1 MLAAFFLKTQ
11 NNLSIQ
17 TPTLT
22 AKKALSRTMTSRALL
37 GMLIFVI
44 SNSALSQGAETFS
57 SWTSRAAYQ
66 ASFTQAGSGGT
77 WSMTQCGVTPAGA
90 ASGTGSVGFV
100 QLNSAS
106 GRIQLPNVASGGVGT
121 VTIKMRVSSTASS
134 PSLTLEKSVGGG
146 AFTTVNVF
154 NSGLSTTGTTY
165 TFDVNEGANN
175 IVLRM
180 TAANRVFYVHD
191 ISWTNYAVTPCS
203 GTPTPGNTNAATN
216 PVVVGSPTALSLA
229 GTLTGSGLTY
239 QWQQSADGSTGW
251 TDISGANSATY
262 TASPTA
268 KTWYRCTVTCSGSS
282 ASSTPV
288 EVNLTYCAPTYSSGP
303 GTNDGITNVTLG
315 TLSNTTGNSS
325 SPYYTFYNA
334 VTVPSI
340 TQGATVLVS
349 VTYGADANQYGAVWI
364 DFNGNSVFET
374 TEGFISTNAGA
385 NGTSVFNIPVPAGAA
400 LGQTR
405 MRVRGGN
412 DVVLTTSQA
421 CGTSSSG
428 FGETEDYIVN
438 IVAASA
444 TPSLAITGTTAH
456 GSVCPTTA
464 ATSQTYTITNTG
476 ASAAS
481 GLTVVSN
488 DPQFVVSA
496 LSSTTVAGGGGTVT
510 YVVTFT
516 PSSAG
521 AKTATITVASTTG
534 GSNSP
539 TSNLTGT
546 GTASVSPVS
555 VSTAAT
561 AIGTTTATLGA
572 TSGTTFGV
580 CPTTTG
586 KGFVISQTSVNSN
599 PTVGGTGVTNEIVTP
614 LGTTGVAYTKAV
626 TGLTPS
632 TQYSF
637 TSYVFDGT
645 TYTYGTVLTFT
656 TATAPA
662 NDLCGSATPLTVNAA
677 AVSGTMVNASVE
689 APFIADDNKKDVWYQ
704 FTPDCIGKYTI
715 TLGGFS
721 GDLDIQ
727 LLSACGTTTIL
738 TGVTS
743 IANPEILTTGT
754 LSASTTYYVRIR
766 AFNVAGESSTF
777 NIAVNNQVAIVT
789 QPSNAT
795 VTSGSTA
802 NFASSLPAN
811 ATGYQWQINTG
822 SGWNN
827 VSTGTGGT
835 TNAYTTEATTLAMGG
850 NQYRVIIS
858 NGTCS
863 SVTSNPAT
871 LTVNSC
877 VPSSSNSSDYI
888 SSFVTTGAVTN
899 INRTS
904 TLMAPGGY
912 ADLYST
918 TTLTQEVGLSV
929 SFTEAYIGGNHG
941 FNVWVDWNNDGVFAV
956 AEKVY
961 GSAGLNNTGF
971 SDSFTIPLATTPGD
985 YRMRIRAQYNTSDP
999 ASCSSITYGEALDFK
1014 LTATAPCVTPATPA
1028 TPTSNSPQCLPT
1040 GVTVSQVGSAPAG
1053 ETWFWQTTATGTAV
1067 AAINSATTYLVTT
1080 PGTTTIYLRSRNNTT
1095 LCWSTAS
1102 SVTVTVNAVT
1112 AVSTQPANQNAFI
1125 GSSATF
1131 SVVAAGAGLSYQ
1143 WQVNTGSG
1151 WNDVTLAD
1159 GTGGN
1164 TASFTTVATTLA
1176 MTGYTYRVNITGTC
1190 GSATSNGLAT
1200 LTVSACA
1207 GPIWEE
1213 NFYLGCVAAAHIP
1226 TIDADWVRFSG
1237 TANDFA
1243 YSPAGLSFSN
1253 YPSSGIGGAAN
1264 FATGGGDDI
1273 QRVFSSTGINS
1284 GNVYASFVIN
1294 MNSATSTS
1302 DDYFIALNGDASNTY
1317 HGRVFIKKEGT
1328 QFRLGIGKQNSS
1340 ASDANTSLLNFG
1352 TTYLVVVKY
1361 EFVATPGNN
1370 DPFRL
1375 WVFSGTAPTT
1385 EPGSGFISATLS
1397 GTDATNL
1404 KAFSLRQTNK
1414 PKGLVDGIR
1423 VATTW
1428 ESLFCGASSVVPANT
1443 TYTWTG
1449 ATNTTWDSPCNWSP
1463 NGVPAATDNV
1473 IINNSTPSLSNNLS
1487 ITDARTVNNFTLN
1500 GTGNFSMSASG
1511 TLTING
1517 DVTYGGTATASL
1529 DCASTVWITNS
1540 GTQPIPPLNYGNLE
1554 VLGGNRVFPSGDT
1567 IGICA
1572 GFNVNPSLHT
1582 YTVTGS
1588 TVRYFSSSS
1597 GWVMIPFTY
1606 NNLHFDGTGDFSLG
1620 YSVTNANKTY
1630 NVLGDFTQTKGIVYI
1645 GENGSATA
1653 TLNVFGNTTIS
1664 GGTLVVNQA
1673 TGGTGVLN
1681 MRGNLTVNGGIL
1693 TSNVNTNAF
1702 LRFTGT
1708 GQQDVSLTG
1717 ANQIFHTE
1725 INKASGFVNLLTD
1738 YQTRRTLTMTAGN
1751 IVTNTN
1757 LFELGENTTN
1767 KGTLSYTSGFV
1778 NGRMRRWFASTNS
1791 NDATGLFPMGQDVS
1805 GMKNRFTRV
1814 YFTTAPSTG
1823 GHLTV
1828 EYVTSPMGVAGLPI
1842 AAASTGG
1849 FGLDV
1854 TSTEDQGYW
1863 KIDNQALT
1871 LTDGAYTISCTGE
1884 GFSTINA
1891 LSGITLLKRVG
1902 GGNWFCPGAHVAA
1915 TGTTAVP
1922 TVSRSGVSGWSNFGF
1937 GGDVANPLPVELLS
1951 FNAGCAETAV
1961 ELTWSTGS
1969 ETNSD
1974 QFILERSRDV
1984 NVWNSVAVVDA
1995 AGNSTSQLDYQHT
2008 DENPFPGV
2016 SYYRLRQID
2025 FNGNER
2031 VYGPISVNCSAQGEG
2046 IEVYPNP
2053 ASQQFT
2059 VAIAL
2064 KDDMPA
2070 TRIQVLDVS
2079 GKIIA
2084 TQVSDLKAGNSQILF
2099 NDLDLPDGAYLIQV
2113 ISNESHFSPIRLV
2126 IAH

>member
-1 MLAAFFLKTQ
+1 MFVSIHELKSQIASDGLNNSTTLFTFNVPGAYFTGNSAAGDRPASVAQAFEGTHARGVV
-11 NNLSIQ
+11 NGSSI
-17 TPTLT
+17 
-22 AKKALSRTMTSRALL
+22 MTSSDINTSGYTGIQL
-37 GMLIFVI
+37 GFRLASHSVG
-44 SNSALSQGAETFS
+44 STGNGAD
-57 SWTSRAAYQ
+57 
-66 ASFTQAGSGGT
+66 AGDIVTVEVSPDGGT
-77 WSMTQCGVTPAGA
+77 NYYSTIRVLGNGNAYWNYTATGIATTAYDGNATSVDFSPAA
-90 ASGTGSVGFV
+90 
-100 QLNSAS
+100 
-106 GRIQLPNVASGGVGT
+106 GGL
-121 VTIKMRVSSTASS
+121 R
-134 PSLTLEKSVGGG
+134 
-146 AFTTVNVF
+146 TTD
-154 NSGLSTTGTTY
+154 GLSTVTVTGLPAVSNLRVRITMLNNAAQEKWLIDDFRVTGTL
-165 TFDVNEGANN
+165 A
-175 IVLRM
+175 
-180 TAANRVFYVHD
+180 
-191 ISWTNYAVTPCS
+191 TPCS
-203 GTPTPGNTNAATN
+203 GTPAPGNTNASAN
-216 PVVVGSPTALSLA
+216 PVVGGGTTALSLT

-288 EVNLTYCAPTYSSGP
+288 EVNLTYCASVPTSNDASGISS
-303 GTNDGITNVTLG
+303 
-315 TLSNTTGNSS
+315 
-325 SPYYTFYNA
+325 
-334 VTVPSI
+334 VTVGSATFAVADVMYLDYTASIPNLTQGTTVTSSI
-340 TQGATVLVS
+340 TFATGF
-349 VTYGADANQYGAVWI
+349 TYDTHIWI
-364 DFNGNSVFET
+364 DFNDDFVFDNT
-374 TEGFISTNAGA
+374 TEKVFTGVSTNT
-385 NGTSVFNIPVPAGAA
+385 NPTTLTTNFNISPTAT
-400 LGQTR
+400 LGQHR
-405 MRVRGGN
+405 MRIGTADAG
-412 DVVLTTSQA
+412 QA
-421 CGTSSSG
+421 TPTPCYSGT
-428 FGETEDYIVN
+428 FGVTIDMNVN
-438 IVAASA
+438 IIAASA
-444 TPSLAITGTTAH
+444 SPFLTITGTTAH

-476 ASAAS
+476 ASAAT
-481 GLTVVSN
+481 GLSVVSS

-626 TGLTPS
+626 TGLLPS
-632 TQYSF
+632 THYSF

-662 NDLCGSATPLTVNAA
+662 NDLCVSATPLTVNTA

-689 APFIADDNKKDVWYQ
+689 VPFIAGDNKKDVWYQ

-721 GDLDIQ
+721 GDLDVQ
-727 LLSACGTTTIL
+727 VLTACGTTTIL

-743 IANPEILTTGT
+743 TANPEILTTGT
-754 LSASTTYYVRIR
+754 LSASTTYYIRIR

-777 NIAVNNQVAIVT
+777 NLAVNNQVAIVT
-789 QPSNAT
+789 QPANAT

-811 ATGYQWQINTG
+811 ATAYQWQVNTG
-822 SGWNN
+822 SGWSN

-835 TNAYTTEATTLAMGG
+835 TNSYTTEPTALAMSGY
-850 NQYRVIIS
+850 QYRVIIS

-871 LTVNSC
+871 LTVNNC
-877 VPSSSNSSDYI
+877 VPSSSNTLDYI
-888 SSFVTTGAVTN
+888 SSFVTTGAATN

-929 SFTEAYIGGNHG
+929 SFTETYAGGDHG
-941 FNVWVDWNNDGVFAV
+941 FNIWVDWNNDGVFAV

-961 GSAGLNNTGF
+961 GSAALNGTGF
-971 SDSFTIPLATTPGD
+971 SGSFTIPLATTPGD

-1014 LTATAPCVTPATPA
+1014 LTATSPCVSPATPA

-1040 GVTVSQVGSAPAG
+1040 GVTVSQVGTAPVG
-1053 ETWFWQTTATGTAV
+1053 ETWYWQTTATGTAV
-1067 AAINSATTYLVTT
+1067 AAINSATTYSVTT

-1102 SVTVTVNAVT
+1102 SVSVTVNAVT

-1131 SVVAAGAGLSYQ
+1131 SVAAAGGGLSYQ
-1143 WQVNTGSG
+1143 WQINTGSG

-1213 NFYLGCVAAAHIP
+1213 NFDLGCVSANHIP
-1226 TIDADWVRFSG
+1226 TIDADWIRFSG
-1237 TANDFA
+1237 TANNFA
-1243 YSPAGLSFSN
+1243 YSPSGLSYSN
-1253 YPSSGIGGAAN
+1253 YPASGIGGSAN
-1264 FATGGGDDI
+1264 FTTGGDDI
-1273 QRVFSSTGINS
+1273 QRVFSTTGINS
-1284 GNVYASFVIN
+1284 GSVFASFLIN
-1294 MNSATSTS
+1294 MNSGTSTT
-1302 DDYFIALNGDASNTY
+1302 DDFFVALNGDAANTY
-1317 HGRVFIKKEGT
+1317 HGRVYIKKEGT
-1328 QFRLGIGKQNSS
+1328 QFRLGIGKQSS
-1340 ASDANTSLLNFG
+1340 GSSDANTSLLNFG

-1361 EFVATPGNN
+1361 EFISGGVN

-1385 EPGSGFISATLS
+1385 EPGSGFISATVT

-1404 KAFSLRQTNK
+1404 KAFSLRQTNT
-1414 PKGLVDGIR
+1414 PRGLVDGIR

-1428 ESLFCGASSVVPANT
+1428 ESLFCGASSVVPT
-1443 TYTWTG
+1443 SVTYTWNGT
-1449 ATNTTWDSPCNWSP
+1449 TNSSWDSPCNWTP
-1463 NGVPAATDNV
+1463 NGVPTATDNI
-1473 IINNSTPSLSNNLS
+1473 IINNSTPTLSNNLL
-1487 ITDARTVNNFTLN
+1487 ITDSRTINDFTLN
-1500 GTGNFSMSASG
+1500 GTGNFEMNASG
-1511 TLTING
+1511 VLTING
-1517 DVTYGGTATASL
+1517 NVTYGGTATASL
-1529 DCASTVWITNS
+1529 NCASTVWITNS

-1554 VLGGNRVFPSGDT
+1554 VLGGNRVFPNGDT
-1567 IGICA
+1567 IGICS

-1588 TVRYFSSSS
+1588 TVRYFSSGS

-1620 YSVTNANKTY
+1620 YSATNANKTY

-1653 TLNVFGNTTIS
+1653 TLNVSGNTTIS
-1664 GGTLVVNQA
+1664 GGTLVVNQT
-1673 TGGTGVLN
+1673 TGGTGILN
-1681 MRGNLTVNGGIL
+1681 MLGNLTVNGGIL
-1693 TSNVNTNAF
+1693 TSNVNTNAY

-1717 ANQIFHTE
+1717 TNQIFHTE

-1757 LFELGENTTN
+1757 LLELGQNTTN
-1767 KGTLSYTSGFV
+1767 KGTLTHTSGYV
-1778 NGRMRRWFASTNS
+1778 VGRMRRWFNGTNS
-1791 NDATGLFPMGQDVS
+1791 GNATGLFPMGVDES
-1805 GMKNRFTRV
+1805 GLKNRFSLIE
-1814 YFTTAPSTG
+1814 YTTAPATG

-1828 EYVTSPMGVAGLPI
+1828 EFKQIAMGLAGLTIP
-1842 AAASTGG
+1842 AVSTGG
-1849 FGLDV
+1849 FGYDV
-1854 TSTEDQGYW
+1854 SSTEDQGYW
-1863 KIDNQALT
+1863 QIDDQGT
-1871 LTDGAYTISCTGE
+1871 LTDGLYTISCTGE
-1884 GFSTINA
+1884 GFATITD
-1891 LSGITLLKRVG
+1891 LSQITLLKRVG
-1902 GGNWFCPGAHVAA
+1902 GGNWFCPGTHQAP
-1915 TGTTAVP
+1915 TGSIAVP
-1922 TVSRSGVSGWSNFGF
+1922 TAIRSGVSGWSNFGF
-1937 GGDVANPLPVELLS
+1937 GAPIDVNPLPVELVQ
-1951 FNAGCAETAV
+1951 FVATCDDDKTHV
-1961 ELTWSTGS
+1961 TWSTAS
-1969 ETNSD
+1969 EQNAAY
-1974 QFILERSRDV
+1974 FDV
-1984 NVWNSVAVVDA
+1984 EESVDGINWRVVSKVNAIGNSV
-1995 AGNSTSQLDYQHT
+1995 QLNGYETELAYQSGT
-2008 DENPFPGV
+2008 T
-2016 SYYRLRQID
+2016 YYRLNQVDLDGKSTLSGVIVVACGD
-2025 FNGNER
+2025 AA
-2031 VYGPISVNCSAQGEG
+2031 IQ
-2046 IEVYPNP
+2046 VYPNP
-2053 ASQQFT
+2053 TNEWIFIQHAPENVEISLLAMDGRKVKQETVQQAQSGISLQGIEQGT
-2059 VAIAL
+2059 YHL
-2064 KDDMPA
+2064 
-2070 TRIQVLDVS
+2070 QVRSNGQLLYQTKVV
-2079 GKIIA
+2079 KI
-2084 TQVSDLKAGNSQILF
+2084 DK
-2099 NDLDLPDGAYLIQV
+2099 
-2113 ISNESHFSPIRLV
+2113 
-2126 IAH
+2126 

>member
-1 MLAAFFLKTQ
+1 MSTKNSIKNFFYVSPFCTFLLT
-11 NNLSIQ
+11 
-17 TPTLT
+17 TLF
-22 AKKALSRTMTSRALL
+22 LL
-37 GMLIFVI
+37 
-44 SNSALSQGAETFS
+44 
-57 SWTSRAAYQ
+57 
-66 ASFTQAGSGGT
+66 GSGGSVFGQIFSENMGNPSGT
-77 WSMTQCGVTPAGA
+77 TAIASNTFQNTSPISF
-90 ASGTGSVGFV
+90 SGTGDVRTT
-100 QLNSAS
+100 SAS
-106 GRIQLPNVASGGVGT
+106 SGYTGSSGQGNVFINNTSAGLTFIISGINTSSYTGLALTFGQSKSGAVGAANLLI
-121 VTIKMRVSSTASS
+121 VEVSSDGTSYTPLSYSRSDGANVWALIS
-134 PSLTLEKSVGGG
+134 PTGSIPSTPNLRIRFRNP
-146 AFTTVNVF
+146 ATTQSFRIDDVK
-154 NSGLSTTGTTY
+154 LTGTL
-165 TFDVNEGANN
+165 A
-175 IVLRM
+175 
-180 TAANRVFYVHD
+180 
-191 ISWTNYAVTPCS
+191 TPCS
-203 GTPTPGNTNAATN
+203 GTPTPGNTVAATN
-216 PVVVGSPTALSLA
+216 PVVGGGTTVLSLS

-251 TDISGANSATY
+251 TNISGANAATY

-288 EVNLTYCAPTYSSGP
+288 EVNLTYCATSYISGTGSSG
-303 GTNDGITNVTLG
+303 NDAITNVTLG
-315 TLSNTTGNSS
+315 TLSNTSGVTFNTT
-325 SPYYTFYNA
+325 YTFFNS
-334 VTVPSI
+334 VTIPSI
-340 TQGATVLVS
+340 TQGATISVS
-349 VTYGADANQYGAVWI
+349 VTYSSDANQFGAVWI
-364 DFNGNSVFET
+364 DFNGNGVFET
-374 TEGFISTNAGA
+374 TEGYISTNAGSG
-385 NGTSVFNIPVPAGAA
+385 GTFVYNIPVPAGAA

-412 DVVLTTSQA
+412 DNALTTSQA
-421 CGTSSSG
+421 CGASSSG

-438 IVAASA
+438 IVTASA
-444 TPSLAITGTTAH
+444 TPLLGITGTTAH

-481 GLTVVSN
+481 GLTVVSS

-626 TGLTPS
+626 TGLLPS

-662 NDLCGSATPLTVNAA
+662 NDLCVSATPLTVNAA
-677 AVSGTMVNASVE
+677 AVSGTMVNSSVE
-689 APFIADDNKKDVWYQ
+689 APFIAGDNKKDVWYQ

-721 GDLDIQ
+721 GDLDVQ
-727 LLSACGTTTIL
+727 VLTACGTTTIL

-743 IANPEILTTGT
+743 TANPEILTTGT
-754 LSASTTYYVRIR
+754 LSASTTYYIRIR

-777 NIAVNNQVAIVT
+777 NLAVNNQVAIVT
-789 QPSNAT
+789 QPANAT

-802 NFASSLPAN
+802 NFASSMPAN
-811 ATGYQWQINTG
+811 ATAYQWQVNTG
-822 SGWNN
+822 SGWSN
-827 VSTGTGGT
+827 VSTGSGGT
-835 TNAYTTEATTLAMGG
+835 TNAYTTEATTLAMSGY
-850 NQYRVIIS
+850 QYRVIIS

-871 LTVNSC
+871 LTVNNC
-877 VPSSSNSSDYI
+877 VPSSSNTSDYI
-888 SSFVTTGAVTN
+888 SSFVTTGAATN

-941 FNVWVDWNNDGVFAV
+941 FNIWVDWNNDGVFAV

-961 GSAGLNNTGF
+961 GSAALNGTGF
-971 SDSFTIPLATTPGD
+971 SGSFTIPLATTPGD

-1040 GVTVSQVGSAPAG
+1040 GVTVSQVGTAPVG
-1053 ETWFWQTTATGTAV
+1053 ETWYWQTTATGTAV
-1067 AAINSATTYLVTT
+1067 AAINSATTYSVTT

-1151 WNDVTLAD
+1151 WNDVSLSD

-1213 NFYLGCVAAAHIP
+1213 NFDLGCVAANHIP

-1264 FATGGGDDI
+1264 FVTGGGDDI

-1294 MNSATSTS
+1294 MNSATSTL

-1361 EFVATPGNN
+1361 EFIAGGTN

-1385 EPGSGFISATLS
+1385 EPGSGFISATVT

-1463 NGVPAATDNV
+1463 NGVPTATDNI
-1473 IINNSTPSLSNNLS
+1473 IINNSTPTLSNNLL
-1487 ITDARTVNNFTLN
+1487 ITDSRTINDFTLN
-1500 GTGNFSMSASG
+1500 GTGNFEMNASG
-1511 TLTING
+1511 VLTING
-1517 DVTYGGTATASL
+1517 NVTYGGTATASL
-1529 DCASTVWITNS
+1529 NCASTVWITNS

-1554 VLGGNRVFPSGDT
+1554 ALGGNRVFPNGDT
-1567 IGICA
+1567 IGICS

-1588 TVRYFSSSS
+1588 TVRYFSSGS

-1620 YSVTNANKTY
+1620 YSASNANKTY

-1664 GGTLVVNQA
+1664 GGTLVVNQE

-1751 IVTNTN
+1751 IVTNSN
-1757 LFELGENTTN
+1757 LLELGESTTQ
-1767 KGTLSYTSGFV
+1767 KGTLTYTSGYV
-1778 NGRMRRWFASTNS
+1778 VGRMKRWFNGTNS
-1791 NDATGLFPMGQDVS
+1791 GNATGLFPMGVDES
-1805 GMKNRFTRV
+1805 GLKNRFSLIE
-1814 YFTTAPSTG
+1814 YTTAPATG

-1828 EYVTSPMGVAGLPI
+1828 EFKQIAMGLAGLTIPVI
-1842 AAASTGG
+1842 NAGG
-1849 FGLDV
+1849 FGFDV
-1854 TSTEDQGYW
+1854 SSTEDQGYW
-1863 KIDNQALT
+1863 QIDNQTGT

-1884 GFSTINA
+1884 GFATITV
-1891 LSGITLLKRVG
+1891 LSQITLLKRVG
-1902 GGNWFCPGAHVAA
+1902 GGNWFCQGAHVAP
-1915 TGTTAVP
+1915 TGSIAVP
-1922 TVSRSGVSGWSNFGF
+1922 TAIRSGVSGWSNFGF
-1937 GGDVANPLPVELLS
+1937 GAPIAVNPLPVELVQ
-1951 FNAGCAETAV
+1951 FVATCDDDKTHV
-1961 ELTWSTGS
+1961 TWSTAS
-1969 ETNSD
+1969 EQNAAYFEVEESVD
-1974 QFILERSRDV
+1974 GINWRVVSKV
-1984 NVWNSVAVVDA
+1984 NAIGNSV
-1995 AGNSTSQLDYQHT
+1995 QLNGYETELAYQSGT
-2008 DENPFPGV
+2008 T
-2016 SYYRLRQID
+2016 YYRLNQVDMDGKSTLSGVIVAAC
-2025 FNGNER
+2025 GNAA
-2031 VYGPISVNCSAQGEG
+2031 IQ
-2046 IEVYPNP
+2046 VYPNP
-2053 ASQQFT
+2053 TNEWIFIQHAPENVEISLVAMDGRKVKQEIVQQAQAGISLQGIEQGT
-2059 VAIAL
+2059 YHV
-2064 KDDMPA
+2064 
-2070 TRIQVLDVS
+2070 QVRSNGQLLYQTKVV
-2079 GKIIA
+2079 KI
-2084 TQVSDLKAGNSQILF
+2084 DK
-2099 NDLDLPDGAYLIQV
+2099 
-2113 ISNESHFSPIRLV
+2113 
-2126 IAH
+2126 